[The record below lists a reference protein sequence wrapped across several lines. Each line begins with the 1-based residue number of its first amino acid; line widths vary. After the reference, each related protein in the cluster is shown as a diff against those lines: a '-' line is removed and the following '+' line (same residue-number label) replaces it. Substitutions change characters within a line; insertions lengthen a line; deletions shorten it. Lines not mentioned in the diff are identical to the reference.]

1 VAVAWVAE
9 DESPWEGVEY
19 GYGEESYRSAEVFR
33 ALRDDR
39 PSTGP
44 LGRSEKAALVSGS
57 SSVLL
62 GRRRRVSVGWAAVPR
77 GGVAVS
83 RGAAAVPRGGVA
95 VSRGAAAVLIGW
107 LVLAAARTG
116 GVAPAD
122 GGFMLWTGCVA
133 A

>member
-1 VAVAWVAE
+1 
-9 DESPWEGVEY
+9 
-19 GYGEESYRSAEVFR
+19 VFR

-62 GRRRRVSVGWAAVPR
+62 GRRRRVSVGW
-77 GGVAVS
+77 VADS

-116 GVAPAD
+116 CVAPAD
-122 GGFMLWTGCVA
+122 GGFMLWAGRVA